1 MKPGS
6 LLLLHGMADDNVIFE
21 NSTRLIAEL
30 QKKAIPFEMA
40 LYPGERH
47 SAPGSKTK
55 GLSVLKTHLEFFG
68 RKLKG
73 Q

>member
-1 MKPGS
+1 
-6 LLLLHGMADDNVIFE
+6 
-21 NSTRLIAEL
+21 
-30 QKKAIPFEMA
+30 MA

-55 GLSVLKTHLEFFG
+55 CLSVLKTHLDFFD

-73 Q
+73 R